1 MISSFGCTAKNIC
14 KWSSKQICLSLKF
27 DEVDVC
33 MNKWYSKNQLWQEKK
48 ISKELNRYS
57 GKKDSGLTI
66 SIPTA
71 VGKIGK
77 IVTLLL
83 H

>member
-33 MNKWYSKNQLWQEKK
+33 MNDTAKINSDKRKRFLKNSTDTVE
-48 ISKELNRYS
+48 RR
-57 GKKDSGLTI
+57 
-66 SIPTA
+66 
-71 VGKIGK
+71 
-77 IVTLLL
+77 IVA
-83 H
+83 